1 MEKKDIYQ
9 VRAIDEL
16 GNNSGMILLN
26 ESVRVENGSTEIAA
40 IEIID
45 GEIYLTASN
54 NSDICWEDLSDND
67 KNTLVTKA
75 KRMNLV

>member
-1 MEKKDIYQ
+1 MKKKDIYQ
-9 VRAIDEL
+9 VRAIEEL
-16 GNNSGMILLN
+16 GNNSGMILLD

-75 KRMNLV
+75 KRMNLI

>member
-16 GNNSGMILLN
+16 GNNSGMILLD

-75 KRMNLV
+75 KRINLI

>member
-16 GNNSGMILLN
+16 GNNSGMILLD

-45 GEIYLTASN
+45 NEIYLSAAN

-75 KRMNLV
+75 KK

>member
-1 MEKKDIYQ
+1 MKKKDIYQ

-16 GNNSGMILLN
+16 GNNSGMILLD
-26 ESVRVENGSTEIAA
+26 ESIRVENGSTEIAA

-75 KRMNLV
+75 KEEI

>member
-9 VRAIDEL
+9 VKAIDEL
-16 GNNSGMILLN
+16 GNNSGMILLD

-75 KRMNLV
+75 KRMNLI

>member
-45 GEIYLTASN
+45 GEIYLTAST

-75 KRMNLV
+75 KRMNLI

>member
-9 VRAIDEL
+9 ARAIDEL
-16 GNNSGMILLN
+16 GNNSGMILLD

-75 KRMNLV
+75 KRMNLI

>member
-16 GNNSGMILLN
+16 GNNSGMILLD

-75 KRMNLV
+75 KKINLI

>member
-9 VRAIDEL
+9 ERAINEL
-16 GNNSGMILLN
+16 GNNSGLIILDPCVKVQDN
-26 ESVRVENGSTEIAA
+26 STEIAA

-45 GEIYLTASN
+45 NEIDLSAAN

-75 KRMNLV
+75 KRINLI

>member
-9 VRAIDEL
+9 ARAIDEL
-16 GNNSGMILLN
+16 GNNSGMILLD

-75 KRMNLV
+75 KRINLI

>member
-16 GNNSGMILLN
+16 GNNSGMILLD

-75 KRMNLV
+75 KRMNLI

>member
-1 MEKKDIYQ
+1 MKKKDIYQ
-9 VRAIDEL
+9 LRAIEEL
-16 GNNSGMILLN
+16 GNNSGMILLD

-75 KRMNLV
+75 KRMNLI